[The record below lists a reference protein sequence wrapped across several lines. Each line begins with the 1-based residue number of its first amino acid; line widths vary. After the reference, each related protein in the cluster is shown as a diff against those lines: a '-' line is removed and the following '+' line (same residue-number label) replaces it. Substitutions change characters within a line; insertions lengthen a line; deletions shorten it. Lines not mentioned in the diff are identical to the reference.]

1 MEKLIKDVV
10 EILNDFSK
18 QELGNRLSTYA
29 WGAFAN
35 TIVGTIRNHKPES
48 KPIKREVKEDVKK

>member
-1 MEKLIKDVV
+1 MEKLIKEVV
-10 EILNDFSK
+10 DILNDFSK

-35 TIVGTIRNHKPES
+35 TLVGTIKSYKPGS
-48 KPIKREVKEDVKK
+48 KPVKSEAKEDVKK